1 MSSRRRCLEIAY
13 VVSLLVPGIAA
24 AEQDLPDV
32 EFLEFLGSWE
42 GADDDWL
49 ELMELARDR
58 ELQQSDEKVS
68 EDTEAVSDE

>member
-1 MSSRRRCLEIAY
+1 M
-13 VVSLLVPGIAA
+13 PGFAAA

-49 ELMELARDR
+49 ELMELARER
-58 ELQQSDEKVS
+58 ELQNDGEKVS
-68 EDTEAVSDE
+68 DDTEAVSDEQIN

>member
-1 MSSRRRCLEIAY
+1 MSRRRCLEIAY
-13 VVSLLVPGIAA
+13 AVSLLVPGVAA
-24 AEQDLPDV
+24 AEQELPDV

-49 ELMELARDR
+49 ELMELARAR
-58 ELQQSDEKVS
+58 ELEKSGEKVS